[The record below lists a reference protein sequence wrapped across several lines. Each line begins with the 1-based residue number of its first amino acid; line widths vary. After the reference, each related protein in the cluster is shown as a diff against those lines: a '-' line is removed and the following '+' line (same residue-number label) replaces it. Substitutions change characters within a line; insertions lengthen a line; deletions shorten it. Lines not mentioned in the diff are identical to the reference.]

1 VRKNSTPPEG
11 GRKMRRSEDMM
22 RRALR
27 FGFAAVLVLAAH
39 AASPQSWPARPIE
52 MIIAFP
58 AGGGVDAVG
67 RSVANAFTEQL
78 HQQVVVTNRDGAS
91 GSIGFNALAAAAPN
105 GYTIAFGPTTPIANA
120 PYLVKGVRY
129 QIDSFDYICQV
140 FENVFTIAVAPQ
152 SRLRSIE
159 ELLAAARQQ
168 PGKLSYGHAGP
179 GTIPHLAVENFAEA
193 LGLKF
198 QAVPFRG
205 DGPILATLLKGDID
219 FSASAVSS
227 IHGKEFRPLLLFWG
241 ERHPSYPDVPTARE
255 LGVATDVPPG
265 HNGLFA
271 PKRLPAAI
279 KASLERECVAA
290 VSSHVVQQMIVN
302 TGQTIRYLT
311 GAEFQAQTEA
321 DYKFKGEIIRRLGL
335 AAQ

>member
-1 VRKNSTPPEG
+1 MAWMRGVAVALPLALVAG
-11 GRKMRRSEDMM
+11 G
-22 RRALR
+22 
-27 FGFAAVLVLAAH
+27 AH
-39 AASPQSWPARPIE
+39 AQSWPTRPIE

-67 RSVANAFTEQL
+67 RSVASAFGEQL

-91 GSIGFNALAAAAPN
+91 GSIGFNILAAAAPN
-105 GYTIAFGPTTPIANA
+105 GYTIGFGPTTPIANA

-129 QIDSFDYICQV
+129 QIDSFEYICQV

-152 SRLRSIE
+152 SRFKSIQ
-159 ELLAAARQQ
+159 ELLAAAREQ
-168 PGKLSYGHAGP
+168 PGKLAYGHAGP

-193 LGLKF
+193 LGVKF
-198 QAVPFRG
+198 QSVPFRG
-205 DGPILATLLKGDID
+205 DGPLLPTLLKGDID

-227 IHGKEFRPLLLFWG
+227 IHGKEFRPLLLFWN
-241 ERHPSYPDVPTARE
+241 ERHPSYPEVPTARE

-271 PKRLPAAI
+271 PKGLPVAI
-279 KASLERECVAA
+279 KTALESQCGAA
-290 VSSHVVQQMIVN
+290 VNSNVVRQMIVN
-302 TGQTIRYLT
+302 TGQTIRYLD
-311 GAEFQAQTEA
+311 GAKFRAQTEA
-321 DYKFKGEIIRRLGL
+321 DYKFKGELIRRLGL